1 MRTNGIQRMTNSES
15 KANEQEQDR
24 FGGVLAEVMRRLP
37 RRKRR
42 LGLRMTPMIDVIFL
56 LLTFFVLT
64 AKFRTPEQFLPIQL
78 PRADAAVERFGV
90 IEPLIINISGE
101 KGFCAAQIG
110 QLRTVRIEG
119 ARYAEGLA
127 DFANKLAEVLNL
139 QKRTTDDPIE
149 IHCDDYVRWDDL
161 VKIYNVLQA
170 AGISDIT
177 FQMTGQSDDPGD
189 K

>member
-1 MRTNGIQRMTNSES
+1 V
-15 KANEQEQDR
+15 EQEQDQFR
-24 FGGVLAEVMRRLP
+24 GILAEALGSLP
-37 RRKRR
+37 GPRRR

-56 LLTFFVLT
+56 LLTFFILT
-64 AKFRTPEQFLPIQL
+64 ARFRTPEQFLPIHL
-78 PRADAAVERFGV
+78 PTAEAAVERFGV

-101 KGFCAAQIG
+101 EGDCVAQIG

-127 DFANKLAEVLNL
+127 DFANKLTDVLSL
-139 QKRTTDDPIE
+139 QKRTANDPIE
-149 IHCDDYVRWDDL
+149 IHCDDYVRWDHL

-170 AGISDIT
+170 ARISDIT
-177 FQMTGQSDDPGD
+177 FQMTGQGDDPGD

>member
-1 MRTNGIQRMTNSES
+1 VEIG
-15 KANEQEQDR
+15 QEE
-24 FGGVLAEVMRRLP
+24 FGGIRAQVVGHLP

-42 LGLRMTPMIDVIFL
+42 LGLRMPPMIDVIFL

-78 PRADAAVERFGV
+78 PTAEAAVERFGV
-90 IEPLIINISGE
+90 VEPLIISIYGE
-101 KGFCAAQIG
+101 EGGYLVQIG
-110 QLRTVRIEG
+110 TAAALRIEG
-119 ARYAEGLA
+119 TRYAEGLA
-127 DFANKLAEVLNL
+127 DFANKLTEVLSL
-139 QKRTTDDPIE
+139 QKRTADDPIE
-149 IHCDDYVRWDDL
+149 LRCDDYVRWDDL

-177 FQMTGQSDDPGD
+177 FQMTGQGDDPGD

>member
-1 MRTNGIQRMTNSES
+1 V
-15 KANEQEQDR
+15 EQGQEE
-24 FGGVLAEVMRRLP
+24 FGGIRAKVMGRFSRP
-37 RRKRR
+37 RRR

-64 AKFRTPEQFLPIQL
+64 AKFRTPEQFLAIHL
-78 PRADAAVERFGV
+78 PTAEAAVERFGA
-90 IEPLIINISGE
+90 IEPLIISISGE
-101 KGFCAAQIG
+101 EGDYLVQIG
-110 QLRTVRIEG
+110 TVRALRIDG
-119 ARYAEGLA
+119 ADYAGGLA
-127 DFANKLAEVLNL
+127 DFANKLTDVLSL
-139 QKRTTDDPIE
+139 QKRTVGDPIE
-149 IHCDDYVRWDDL
+149 LHCDDYVRWDDL

>member
-1 MRTNGIQRMTNSES
+1 MTNSES

-64 AKFRTPEQFLPIQL
+64 AKFRTPEQFLAINL
-78 PRADAAVERFGV
+78 PTADAAVKRFGP
-90 IEPLIINISGE
+90 IEPLIISISGE
-101 KGFCAAQIG
+101 EAGCVIQIG
-110 QLRTVRIEG
+110 SAGALRIEG
-119 ARYAEGLA
+119 AHYADGLC
-127 DFANKLAEVLNL
+127 DFANKLTAVLSL
-139 QKRTTDDPIE
+139 QKRTAGDPIE
-149 IHCDDYVRWDDL
+149 LHCDDYVRWDDL

-170 AGISDIT
+170 AGINDIT

>member
-1 MRTNGIQRMTNSES
+1 M
-15 KANEQEQDR
+15 EQGQEE
-24 FGGVLAEVMRRLP
+24 FGGILSKVAECMRGP
-37 RRKRR
+37 RRR

-64 AKFRTPEQFLPIQL
+64 AKFRTPEQFLPIHL
-78 PRADAAVERFGV
+78 PTAEAAVGRFGV
-90 IEPLIINISGE
+90 IEPLVISISGE
-101 KGFCAAQIG
+101 GEDSLVQIG
-110 QLRTVRIEG
+110 TAAALRIEG

-127 DFANKLAEVLNL
+127 DFANKLAEVLSL
-139 QKRTTDDPIE
+139 QKRTASDPIE
-149 IHCDDYVRWDDL
+149 LRCDDYVRWDDL

-177 FQMTGQSDDPGD
+177 FQMTGQGDDPGD